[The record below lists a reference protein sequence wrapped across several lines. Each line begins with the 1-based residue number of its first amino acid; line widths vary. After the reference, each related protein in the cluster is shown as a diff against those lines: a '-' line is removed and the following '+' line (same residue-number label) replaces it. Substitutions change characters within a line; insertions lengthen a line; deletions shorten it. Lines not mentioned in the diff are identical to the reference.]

1 MNEEIEVASSVKNFL
16 ELVQPNPV
24 KYGYPLGVKREKSFV
39 TYQLM
44 NTVPTFGIGNRII
57 SEKQTYIVTVQT
69 KTALQN
75 MIYSDL
81 IRHGT
86 HKKNIQFVSDS
97 LRKDT
102 TVEVGWINTIIL
114 SVYVGLDIETYTAEE
129 VRAMLQE
136 IADMYIFVTNRYA
149 KNISESFIDHY
160 TVPPL
165 EDKDYNKSEVIRLKQ
180 EYLDKLILNTT
191 EF

>member
-1 MNEEIEVASSVKNFL
+1 MNEETVVASSVKSFL
-16 ELVQPNPV
+16 EMVQPNPV
-24 KYGYPLGVKREKSFV
+24 KYGYSRGVKRDKSFV
-39 TYQLM
+39 TYQLSG
-44 NTVPTFGIGNRII
+44 TQLKAGISNDLI
-57 SEKQTYIVTVQT
+57 SERQTYIVTVQT

-81 IRHGT
+81 IRRGT
-86 HKKNIQFVSDS
+86 HKNKISFVSDN

-102 TVEVGWINTIIL
+102 TVEAGWINTIIL

-136 IADMYIFVTNRYA
+136 IADLYIFVTSRYS
-149 KNISESFIDHY
+149 KTISESFIDHY

-165 EDKDYNKSEVIRLKQ
+165 EDRDYNQSEVITLKQ
-180 EYLDKLILNTT
+180 EYYDKVLLNTT
-191 EF
+191 EY

>member
-165 EDKDYNKSEVIRLKQ
+165 EDRDYNKSEVITLKQ
-180 EYLDKLILNTT
+180 EYLDKIILNTT

>member
-102 TVEVGWINTIIL
+102 TVEAGWINTIIL
-114 SVYVGLDIETYTAEE
+114 SVYVGLDIETYTADE

-149 KNISESFIDHY
+149 KTISESFIDHY

-165 EDKDYNKSEVIRLKQ
+165 EDRDYNKSEVITLKQ
-180 EYLDKLILNTT
+180 EYLDKIILNTT